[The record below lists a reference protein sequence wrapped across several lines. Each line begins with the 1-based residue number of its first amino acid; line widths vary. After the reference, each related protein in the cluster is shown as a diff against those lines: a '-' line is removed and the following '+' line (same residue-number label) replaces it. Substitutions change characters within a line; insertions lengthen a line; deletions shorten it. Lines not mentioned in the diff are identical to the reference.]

1 MVNFYPM
8 QEEFFDMSWKDKL
21 DEAVKAIKS
30 VAESD
35 MVKNITSKAQETAV
49 NLAQKAKA
57 GVLSAAD
64 TFVAANADPS
74 TFRIRYLNA
83 DFSIVSPS
91 DGLEIKRPQGG
102 TLVISDGAGN
112 GLVINAS
119 ADKAY
124 VAETVGTVARLGAN
138 SYDLGAEDG
147 VNVIVLQD

>member
-1 MVNFYPM
+1 MR
-8 QEEFFDMSWKDKL
+8 EEFFDMSWKDKL

-35 MVKNITSKAQETAV
+35 MVKNITSKAQETAI

-57 GVLSAAD
+57 GALNAAD
-64 TFVAANADPS
+64 AFVAANADPS
-74 TFRIRYLNA
+74 TIRIRYLNA
-83 DFSIVSPS
+83 DVSIVSPS

-102 TLVISDGAGN
+102 TMVISDGTGN

-119 ADKAY
+119 ADKPY
-124 VAETVGTVARLGAN
+124 VAETVGTVTRLVAN